1 MLTVCAAVSP
11 SRLTKADP
19 ERSHTHVS
27 TYSLGRQL
35 TNILLS
41 EIQRQIVTYLARGRF
56 TGSVASLAACGGG
69 TPIATSVAILFV
81 VFIDGHRARR
91 SGRWHCQRLAGFA
104 LVPLLVA
111 VLLFVAVAVV
121 TPGGVSMAGAIVE
134 TAVADVVVFD
144 FVLGDFQLEWGGR
157 RN

>member
-27 TYSLGRQL
+27 TYSL
-35 TNILLS
+35 
-41 EIQRQIVTYLARGRF
+41 ARGRF
-56 TGSVASLAACGGG
+56 TGSVDSLAACGGG

-121 TPGGVSMAGAIVE
+121 TPGGVTMAGAIVE